1 MHPHVL
7 RVLWQRRT
15 DGNHDQPAARVPFRD
30 LRIVLLLRPDKGRRR
45 ASSEQLQ
52 RSLKTLIADWLKI
65 SARAPRAPP
74 SRRGRA
80 YTPMADLENMS
91 FGTFEANLSDAG
103 LCDYLLHDLD
113 DDADGLY
120 ATVSA
125 SGSERGSSPPA
136 PVQPKPKKEPPAKKQ
151 KVKDSAPARAKTQA
165 QIDRRRDRNRILAR
179 RTRLR
184 KKFFFESLQQQVTE
198 VEREN
203 QLLKELVRSTPALQ
217 ADAGQIL
224 ASCTTA
230 LPAVVTENRRQAT
243 DLLNASDFT
252 LMQTLQSAQ
261 RSFCITDPSLEDNP
275 IVYASKSFLDTTG
288 YTMDEVISKNC
299 RFLQGACTDP
309 KAVSELGSG
318 IKGGDDV
325 TVTILNYRKDGTPF
339 WNQLFVAA
347 LRDINKRVVNYVGV
361 MITVAGPLPEA
372 GRTAPMPYP
381 AKAAAP
387 PAPPL

>member
-1 MHPHVL
+1 
-7 RVLWQRRT
+7 
-15 DGNHDQPAARVPFRD
+15 
-30 LRIVLLLRPDKGRRR
+30 
-45 ASSEQLQ
+45 
-52 RSLKTLIADWLKI
+52 
-65 SARAPRAPP
+65 
-74 SRRGRA
+74 
-80 YTPMADLENMS
+80 MADMTNMS

-103 LCDYLLHDLD
+103 LCDYLLQDLD
-113 DDADGLY
+113 DDPGALY
-120 ATVSA
+120 NTVSA
-125 SGSERGSSPPA
+125 SSSDHDRQRGHSPPA
-136 PVQPKPKKEPPAKKQ
+136 PPAPAPKPPPAKKPR
-151 KVKDSAPARAKTQA
+151 KADSAPARAKTQA

-203 QLLKELVRSTPALQ
+203 ALLKELVRTTPALQ
-217 ADAGQIL
+217 ADAAQVL
-224 ASCTTA
+224 ATCTTA

-288 YTMDEVISKNC
+288 YTIDEVISKNC
-299 RFLQGACTDP
+299 RFLQGPATDP
-309 KAVSELGSG
+309 KAVQELSKG
-318 IKGGDDV
+318 IKQGDDV

-361 MITVAGPLPEA
+361 QIPVAGPLPKPGQTE
-372 GRTAPMPYP
+372 PMPYP
-381 AKAAAP
+381 AKAA
-387 PAPPL
+387 PAPAPAA